1 MQAGCDFKVVT
12 LEVYD
17 VVGKQSLEY
26 ILTYTLDWD
35 ESQTPVDID
44 SLRVCPFLDFPQ
56 LP

>member
-26 ILTYTLDWD
+26 ILTYILDWD
-35 ESQTPVDID
+35 ES
-44 SLRVCPFLDFPQ
+44 
-56 LP
+56 